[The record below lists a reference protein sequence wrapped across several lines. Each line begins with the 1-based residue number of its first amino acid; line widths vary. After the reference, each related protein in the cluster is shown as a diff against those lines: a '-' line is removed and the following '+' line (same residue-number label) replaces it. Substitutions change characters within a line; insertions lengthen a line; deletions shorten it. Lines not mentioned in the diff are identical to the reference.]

1 MTTTHTSREFPT
13 ALIGPVIWAAHFMLV
28 YALEAV
34 LCTTPGPSTDT
45 VVRTIGVLITGAA
58 IATLLAFLVWQRRR
72 SRAVI
77 AHHQAVSGPFITPL
91 TLLSILAIAW
101 TSLPLFTLPACT
113 ST

>member
-1 MTTTHTSREFPT
+1 MSTTQTSRDFPA
-13 ALIGPVIWAAHFMLV
+13 ALLGPSIWAGHFMLV

-45 VVRTIGVLITGAA
+45 VVRIAGMLLTGAA
-58 IATLLAFLVWQRRR
+58 LTTLLALLVWQRRR

-77 AHHQAVSGPFITPL
+77 AHHLAISGPFITPL